1 MNKKILAVV
10 LIVLTI
16 SLAVVSA
23 FAITPPQPTG
33 STTDLY
39 QSAGNVQESDAEAIT
54 RMLGEMKTLGM
65 FQFGDF
71 ILVGRRGSTTRLFI
85 SKIGYTLSNDGT
97 TFTLTPLADQPLLEY
112 SFVDGGFA
120 LNVVLTTSVTFTLSN
135 VLCWWAEDTFHINP
149 DYSYGSAHSDSVIN
163 TSAGWHSYYLAVYDY
178 DQNINDARQEGE
190 SIGYQDGYVDGHTA
204 GYNSGYS
211 EGQTAGYNSGYAAG
225 QEFGEEIGYD
235 EGYQEGYEGGV
246 YAGQAQGYETGFDD
260 GYETGYYAGYD
271 VGHQIGSFE
280 GFETGLNEGF
290 NQGYD
295 IGFEEGYDTGF
306 VDGQAAGGGSDPTY
320 TINCAFLLA
329 GDTDI
334 FYFYWD
340 GSDPS
345 SMRTD
350 PLNEQPEGYVL
361 YTVSETFTSD
371 QWRAPSS
378 INLSVPALIQE
389 RYGFHFA
396 RYYDRDLNFLYFQVY
411 VSDYNIGFQD
421 GADILD
427 GIGSIAAAP
436 VNGLASVLD
445 FDVFGVNVKAV
456 IIGILSILVALL
468 AWRIIKKFVPV

>member
-16 SLAVVSA
+16 SLGVVTV
-23 FAITPPQPTG
+23 FAIVPPQPSGATAYY
-33 STTDLY
+33 SN
-39 QSAGNVQESDAEAIT
+39 SVNVAEEDFNAIW
-54 RMLGEMKTLGM
+54 RMVGEMKTLGI

-71 ILVGRRGSTTRLFI
+71 VLVGRRGSTTRLIVAPSGYSFTNNGTQI
-85 SKIGYTLSNDGT
+85 SV
-97 TFTLTPLADQPLLEY
+97 TPPLNLQTMEY
-112 SFVDGGFA
+112 AFVDGGFRLA
-120 LNVVLTTSVTFTLSN
+120 VANTITQNFPLDNVI
-135 VLCWWAEDTFHINP
+135 CWWENDSLHVNP
-149 DYSYGSAHSDSVIN
+149 DYVYGSAHSDSVIS
-163 TSAGWHSYYLAVYDY
+163 TSDGWHSYYLSVYNY
-178 DQNINDARQEGE
+178 DDNINDARNEGE
-190 SIGYQDGYVDGHTA
+190 SIGYQDGYG
-204 GYNSGYS
+204 
-211 EGQTAGYNSGYAAG
+211 EGQTAGYYSGYSDGQTAGFNSGYA
-225 QEFGEEIGYD
+225 
-235 EGYQEGYEGGV
+235 
-246 YAGQAQGYETGFDD
+246 AGQAQGYETGFDD
-260 GYETGYYAGYD
+260 GYETGYDAGYD
-271 VGHQIGSFE
+271 IGHQIGSFE
-280 GFETGLNEGF
+280 GFETGLFEGF
-290 NQGYD
+290 DQGYD
-295 IGFEEGYDTGF
+295 IGFEEGYETGF

-329 GDTDI
+329 GDTDM

-345 SMRTD
+345 SIRTD

-396 RYYDRDLNFLYFQVY
+396 RFYDRDLNFLYFQVY